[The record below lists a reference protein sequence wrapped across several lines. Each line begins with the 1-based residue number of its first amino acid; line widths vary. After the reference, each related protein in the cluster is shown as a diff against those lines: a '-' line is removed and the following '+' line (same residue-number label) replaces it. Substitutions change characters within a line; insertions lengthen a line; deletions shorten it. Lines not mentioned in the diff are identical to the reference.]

1 MIEITGALGEIRTP
15 DPQIQSLSG
24 ARITKLSDAAQ
35 ASTGM
40 VKLPACRQHFQSIRF
55 ALYSAQELAGGIR
68 ALFIVTVGDVDRR
81 IPARGYVDDVK
92 TRSTPPVI

>member
-1 MIEITGALGEIRTP
+1 
-15 DPQIQSLSG
+15 
-24 ARITKLSDAAQ
+24 
-35 ASTGM
+35 M
-40 VKLPACRQHFQSIRF
+40 VDYQPADSHFQSIRF

-68 ALFIVTVGDVDRR
+68 APYIVTVGDVDRG